1 MSIFKLLLAHVHKMA
16 SRSQFYGRT
25 NSFIASR
32 GTASADIN
40 ARVTSLKQR
49 IDFLNTNF
57 QEFKATIF
65 DTIKNEVEQSKE
77 EILEQMR
84 LLIEG
89 VTKEKAKKS
98 YRRKVPKE
106 LAVSRNSHLY
116 WSGQKGLEQRKCV
129 V

>member
-1 MSIFKLLLAHVHKMA
+1 MA
-16 SRSQFYGRT
+16 GQT
-25 NSFIASR
+25 LIASR

-57 QEFKATIF
+57 QEFKATIS

-89 VTKEKAKKS
+89 VTEEKAQKS
-98 YRRKVPKE
+98 YR
-106 LAVSRNSHLY
+106 
-116 WSGQKGLEQRKCV
+116 
-129 V
+129 